1 MTQPIELPPF
11 LDAPRLLQSSVPR
24 PRIGL
29 RSYATTGLLLVVL
42 MTALLVASSDEGRI
56 MARFLAAGALVG
68 LVSTLAFMM
77 FSTVRRHR
85 ADQAMVEAA
94 GELVQLRRWPQAGLV
109 LEQILSQP
117 VSSYPLRSQALIY
130 LSSVLAR
137 YHRFDDA
144 IAVQTHLIDNDLV
157 DSRTGFGL
165 RAGRAMA
172 MLREDHLFDA
182 DRAISELRRL
192 EGEGE
197 SAALALV
204 EIYRD
209 VKTGH
214 PDEAI
219 ASFEAKLPALRDQ
232 LGHRMADAYALASRA
247 YDLRQRK
254 TEAQDA
260 WKNATLLAPPAE
272 LTRRYPEVKVI
283 AETYAAAPAPADALG

>member
-1 MTQPIELPPF
+1 LI
-11 LDAPRLLQSSVPR
+11 
-24 PRIGL
+24 
-29 RSYATTGLLLVVL
+29 
-42 MTALLVASSDEGRI
+42 
-56 MARFLAAGALVG
+56 G

-77 FSTVRRHR
+77 ISTVRRHR
-85 ADQAMVEAA
+85 ADQSMIEAA

-117 VSSYPLRSQALIY
+117 SASYPLRSQALIY
-130 LSSVLAR
+130 LASVLAR
-137 YHRFDDA
+137 YHRFDEA

-157 DSRTGFGL
+157 DERTGFGL

-192 EGEGE
+192 ERDGE

-204 EIYRD
+204 EMYRD

-219 ASFEAKLPALRDQ
+219 QLFETKLPALRDQ
-232 LGHRMADAYALASRA
+232 LGHRLADAYALAARA
-247 YDLRQRK
+247 YDLRQHK

-260 WKNATLLAPPAE
+260 WKKATLLAPPAE
-272 LTRRYPEVKVI
+272 LTRRYPEVKTI
-283 AETYAAAPAPADALG
+283 AEIYAAAPAPGDALG